1 MKTTRSGQGRSPE
14 QLKRNHE
21 VLDLITRIFA
31 AIVYFVVCYQI
42 ANYMIN
48 N

>member
-1 MKTTRSGQGRSPE
+1 MEPTRSGQGRSPE
-14 QLKRNHE
+14 QLRRNHE
-21 VLDLITRIFA
+21 VLDLAARIFA
-31 AIVYFVVCYQI
+31 AIVYFIVCYQI

>member
-1 MKTTRSGQGRSPE
+1 MKLTRSGQGRSSE

-21 VLDLITRIFA
+21 VLDLAARVFA
-31 AIVYFVVCYQI
+31 AIVYITVCYQI